1 MILADWAVACCAKR
15 RTVWVPDRTVVY
27 DDVVT
32 HRLTA
37 CTSCSG
43 RVCIVDVDDW
53 ASNTVVATVIICLR
67 CKEAGAW
74 RGAVQTLMQ
83 TRYDPGRYTKEEEQC

>member
-15 RTVWVPDRTVVY
+15 RTVWVPDQTVVY

-37 CTSCSG
+37 CTCCSG
-43 RVCIVDVDDW
+43 RLSIVDVDDW
-53 ASNTVVATVIICLR
+53 ANSQVVATVIICLR

-74 RGAVQTLMQ
+74 RGAVLARMQ
-83 TRYDPGRYTKEEEQC
+83 ARYDPQRYKRENSP